1 MEEKKRR
8 TTTSAQV
15 KNRYNAKAY
24 DRLSL
29 VLRRDGSAGCT
40 KEDIQAAAVAADF
53 ICLLTKTYRF
63 VPGGFFGEGESCRLY
78 RLSDVA
84 GSQDIRRRQCTFL
97 F

>member
-29 VLRRDGSAGCT
+29 VLRRDGGAGCT
-40 KEDIQAAAVAADF
+40 KEYIQAAAVAA
-53 ICLLTKTYRF
+53 
-63 VPGGFFGEGESCRLY
+63 GESVNEYILKAVLQRMKK
-78 RLSDVA
+78 
-84 GSQDIRRRQCTFL
+84 
-97 F
+97 

>member
-1 MEEKKRR
+1 MEEKKRH

-40 KEDIQAAAVAADF
+40 KEDIQAAAAD
-53 ICLLTKTYRF
+53 I
-63 VPGGFFGEGESCRLY
+63 GESVNEYILKAVVQRM
-78 RLSDVA
+78 A
-84 GSQDIRRRQCTFL
+84 RQSSK
-97 F
+97 

>member
-29 VLRRDGSAGCT
+29 VLRRDGGAGCT
-40 KEDIQAAAVAADF
+40 KEDIQAAAVAA
-53 ICLLTKTYRF
+53 
-63 VPGGFFGEGESCRLY
+63 GESVNEYILKAVLQRMKK
-78 RLSDVA
+78 
-84 GSQDIRRRQCTFL
+84 
-97 F
+97 